1 MPSKSIRYNLGDP
14 EDYNPITLARR
25 PESELRQEYTRLR
38 RTARDRM
45 RRIEKSTDFG
55 DSPVVSNNKAWLDV
69 PPSEIPAADLPSVLS
84 RVESLL
90 EAKTGTL
97 TGLRRQRALTIESLK
112 SSGVRGINNQNFGAF
127 TKFMNKTQSFREAY
141 IPYPKRAKGSEARDA
156 ARQIRPRM
164 FTLMQKGNISESAI
178 MKEFQFFRDNL
189 DKIEK
194 LVREGSLNQDRKRA
208 YSANELRKMLGM
220 QPEQSKTVREARD
233 EARAL
238 SPVKKSKKGKRRKK

>member
-1 MPSKSIRYNLGDP
+1 MPQRPIRYNLGDP

-25 PESELRQEYTRLR
+25 PESELRAEYTRLR
-38 RTARDRM
+38 RTARDRL
-45 RRIEKSTDFG
+45 RRIENSSDFG
-55 DSPVVSNNKAWLDV
+55 DSPIVTNNKAWLSV

-84 RVESLL
+84 RVESFL
-90 EAKTGTL
+90 EARSGSL

-112 SSGVRGINNQNFGAF
+112 SSGIHGINTKNFGAF
-127 TKFMNKTQSFREAY
+127 TQFMNKTQAFREAY

-164 FTLMQKGNISESAI
+164 FSLMEKGNISEAAI

-194 LVREGSLNQDRKRA
+194 LVRSGSTNPDRKRA
-208 YSANELRKMLGM
+208 YSANEIRKILGM
-220 QPEQSKTVREARD
+220 APEQTKTIQQARD
-233 EARAL
+233 TARAL
-238 SPVKKSKKGKRRKK
+238 IPNKKGKRKK

>member
-1 MPSKSIRYNLGDP
+1 MPSKSIKYNLGDP
-14 EDYNPITLARR
+14 EDYNPITLSRL
-25 PESELRQEYTRLR
+25 PESELRAEYTRLR
-38 RTARDRM
+38 RTAQDRI
-45 RRIEKSTDFG
+45 RRIEKSSDFG
-55 DSPVVSNNKAWLDV
+55 DSPIVTNNKSWLSV
-69 PPSEIPAADLPSVLS
+69 PPSEIPAAELPSVLS

-90 EAKTGTL
+90 EAKTGSL

-112 SSGVRGINNQNFGAF
+112 SSGIHGINNKNFGAF
-127 TKFMNKTQSFREAY
+127 TQFMNKTQAFREAY

-156 ARQIRPRM
+156 ARQVRPRM
-164 FTLMQKGNISESAI
+164 FSLMQKGNISEAAI

-194 LVREGSLNQDRKRA
+194 LVRSGSLNRDRKRA

-220 QPEQSKTVREARD
+220 EPEQSKTIREARD

-238 SPVKKSKKGKRRKK
+238 SPAKKGKRKK